1 MIITISLRVWWKMCK
16 KICCHCATFTK
27 PNQSSVPHNTNQ
39 TFSTHETKYQTILGN
54 GGKNHKLFG
63 NCLVF
68 RYLSKLPAAEE
79 EKDGHEREERE
90 EGGVQLQQ
98 EIQVSVKGY
107 FVGDPFPSQGTTVE
121 YQDEAGE
128 PSVRVRVLLKL
139 PPHLRGQRHGE
150 GQPEREGLPH
160 CWQVPM
166 SFQLVVLLI
175 QNDKEVC

>member
-1 MIITISLRVWWKMCK
+1 MCK
-16 KICCHCATFTK
+16 QICCHCATFTK

-54 GGKNHKLFG
+54 RGKNRKLIG

-121 YQDEAGE
+121 HQDEAGE

-160 CWQVPM
+160 CWKVPM